1 MAQQVERF
9 TRNEQVGG
17 SNPPTSS
24 KRPKRDKRLGLFR
37 FLFFSPALP
46 FFLFFPP
53 QSLFYKKVY
62 KIVYKIMYK
71 IMYKTLTEKPLFGII
86 IL

>member
-24 KRPKRDKRLGLFR
+24 KRPKRDKRLGLFHFLIFR
-37 FLFFSPALP
+37 FSDISSFIPLITAL
-46 FFLFFPP
+46 L
-53 QSLFYKKVY
+53 QKSVQDS
-62 KIVYKIMYK
+62 V
-71 IMYKTLTEKPLFGII
+71 
-86 IL
+86 

>member
-37 FLFFSPALP
+37 FPVFHPLTRY
-46 FFLFFPP
+46 FLVNSAHNRSFT
-53 QSLFYKKVY
+53 KKVY

-71 IMYKTLTEKPLFGII
+71 TLTEKSFLGII
-86 IL
+86 LL

>member
-24 KRPKRDKRLGLFR
+24 KRPKRDKRSGLFR
-37 FLFFSPALP
+37 FLIFPT
-46 FFLFFPP
+46 FFPNIFP
-53 QSLFYKKVY
+53 F
-62 KIVYKIMYK
+62 IP
-71 IMYKTLTEKPLFGII
+71 LTTALLQKSVQDNV
-86 IL
+86 

>member
-24 KRPKRDKRLGLFR
+24 KRPKRDKRSGLFR
-37 FLFFSPALP
+37 FLFFHPRP
-46 FFLFFPP
+46 FFPRLFRSQPF
-53 QSLFYKKVY
+53 FYKK
-62 KIVYKIMYK
+62 VYKIMYK
-71 IMYKTLTEKPLFGII
+71 IMYKTLTEKSFFGII